1 MLSALVSTIFT
12 FFWSSMSFV
21 LVLVSTNLVLHSLV
35 FKINSMLDVLDSMLV
50 YFFIST
56 SSTLVVLIST
66 NSMSFFF

>member
-1 MLSALVSTIFT
+1 
-12 FFWSSMSFV
+12 MSFV

-50 YFFIST
+50 YVFIST

-66 NSMSFFF
+66 NSMSFFKNLYKLYASYSK